1 MTLIHDRRDV
11 GRNTGQAPQLAVT
24 SLTQPSA
31 VADPPPLT
39 TLDTAGQPVVLSY
52 QVPQPNRFSGRHYL
66 RLIDY
71 NLSDFATL
79 GYEAPTAGGGG
90 VEQLQHA
97 NDPALEAH
105 AALGVSGATVDPRDA
120 VVTPTGVVL
129 GTPDAGPVVALHSY
143 QLSGD
148 LAALTW
154 DQVRAVQT
162 AGKRLVIYRSL
173 SGQWHHRVTGT
184 ASPAQDLGL
193 HALAQLKDQNPRRGD
208 DPDPREPPEPSP
220 SVTVRIASPQPGE
233 VHGTVGSFDLAV
245 HGSCRSVGGFGEQI
259 TVSTNGGEAV
269 VVQPD
274 ASHQWSAQVH
284 FTQSGSYTVTAVAT
298 AESDQGRLS
307 ATAQI
312 KVLLFLDV
320 QAPSPIAPSVIITVP
335 DSAHTVIA
343 PSGSAPVVISGEA
356 RNNGGSAVA
365 KVRIHVDGEPPQALD
380 TPVVDGKWSQTVVLT
395 SVGANR
401 VTVDAVNADNVPA
414 PSAVTIINLSTARAI
429 KRLSREL
436 YLAET
441 LMLSSYVTSVGAG
454 RLVKVFSM
462 LPGET
467 ATFKVSSYTKD
478 STTAKSA
485 ASILDSSSTEASA
498 DFENTVSD
506 EQAAKTGNDTT
517 TQFDIGGKIS
527 AHWGWG
533 SAEVNSSYSNK
544 ANASREDSVKTLQS
558 AVSKHATK
566 AASNRSVTVN
576 TEFTTAHEEGKSED
590 TTRTLTN
597 INVGR
602 VLNYTF
608 REVLQECVVVVSL
621 VDAVLVERSVDM
633 LLEADGTPMKDAN
646 GTVLRT
652 TDREYGLS
660 ELQDFATTNLPHDTG
675 QFLDGIRRLLSRIVD
690 HDSDL
695 VSLVEWFVPT
705 VDGAPREDQGFLR
718 VRPRLTQTLTTESG
732 ARVAVPGI
740 VLSAQTQSLPTG
752 AIAVDAMLGGGN
764 ALDAYSQSLQEVT
777 IREREA
783 SVTRELL
790 AQQVIAT
797 KDADAAALWAKV
809 FPAPIAAATTQQT
822 GGS

>member
-1 MTLIHDRRDV
+1 M
-11 GRNTGQAPQLAVT
+11 
-24 SLTQPSA
+24 
-31 VADPPPLT
+31 
-39 TLDTAGQPVVLSY
+39 VLSY

-71 NLSDFATL
+71 DLSDFATVRYDVPAA
-79 GYEAPTAGGGG
+79 GGGGG
-90 VEQLQHA
+90 VEQLHHA
-97 NDPALEAH
+97 DDADAAVETHP
-105 AALGVSGATVDPRDA
+105 ALGVVAAAAVDPRDS

-129 GTPDAGPVVALHSY
+129 GIPDVGPVVALHSY
-143 QLSGD
+143 QLSDD

-154 DQVRAVQT
+154 DQVRAVQS
-162 AGKRLVIYRSL
+162 AGKQLVIYRSL
-173 SGQWHHRVTGT
+173 SGQWHHRVTE
-184 ASPAQDLGL
+184 ASPVQSLDL
-193 HALAQLKDQNPRRGD
+193 HALAQLKDQTQRRGD

-220 SVTVRIASPQPGE
+220 SVTVRITSPQAGE
-233 VHGTVGSFDLAV
+233 VHGTAGSFELAV
-245 HGSCRSVGGFGEQI
+245 HGTCRTVGGFGEQV
-259 TVSTNGGEAV
+259 TVSTNGGESYV
-269 VVQPD
+269 EQPD
-274 ASHQWSAQVH
+274 ASHQWSARVH
-284 FTQSGSYTVTAVAT
+284 FTQSGSYTVTASAT
-298 AESDQGRLS
+298 AESDQGQVR
-307 ATAQI
+307 ATAQV

-320 QAPSPIAPSVIITVP
+320 QASSPVAPSVIITAP
-335 DSAHTVIA
+335 EPAHTVIA
-343 PSGSAPVVISGEA
+343 PSGSAPVEVAGEV
-356 RNNGGSAVA
+356 RTNGGSAVA
-365 KVRIHVDGEPPQALD
+365 TVRVHVDGEPAQDLER
-380 TPVVDGKWSQTVVLT
+380 PVINDRWTAQVVLT
-395 SVGANR
+395 SAGAHR
-401 VTVDAVNADNVPA
+401 FTVDAVNADNVPA
-414 PSAVTIINLSTARAI
+414 PTAVTVINLSTAQAI

-462 LPGET
+462 LAGET

-478 STTAKSA
+478 SVTAKSA
-485 ASILDSSSTEASA
+485 ASILDSNSTEASD
-498 DFENTVSD
+498 DFESTVSD

-517 TQFDIGGKIS
+517 TQFDIGGKVS

-544 ANASREDSVKTLQS
+544 ANASREDSVKTLQA

-621 VDAVLVERSVDM
+621 VDAVLIDRSVDM
-633 LLEADGTPMKDAN
+633 LLEADGTPTKDDK

-652 TDREYGLS
+652 TTREYGLS
-660 ELQDFATTNLPHDTG
+660 QLQDFAKTNLPHDTG
-675 QFLDGIRRLLSRIVD
+675 QFLNGVRRMLSQIVD
-690 HDSDL
+690 HDSDI
-695 VSLVEWFVPT
+695 VPLVEWFVPT
-705 VDGAPREDQGFLR
+705 VDGAPRDDQGYLR
-718 VRPRLTQTLTTESG
+718 VRPRLSQTVTTESG
-732 ARVAVPGI
+732 AQVVVPGI

-783 SVTRELL
+783 TVARELL
-790 AQQVIAT
+790 AQRVIAA
-797 KDADAAALWAKV
+797 KDADAAALWSKV
-809 FPAPIAAATTQQT
+809 FPAPVTATTTQKPGT
-822 GGS
+822 S